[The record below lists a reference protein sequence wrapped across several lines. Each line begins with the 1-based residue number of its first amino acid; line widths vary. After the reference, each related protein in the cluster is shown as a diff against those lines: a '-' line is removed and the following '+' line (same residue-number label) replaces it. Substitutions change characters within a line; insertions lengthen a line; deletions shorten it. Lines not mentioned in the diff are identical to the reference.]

1 MAGNE
6 LKVSLGLEDRLLEYA
21 AAAEALREHGAS
33 DRVALGLTAPE
44 FVTDMQEAAALVGA
58 IRNILER
65 PGSGATS

>member
-1 MAGNE
+1 MNSKFRRA
-6 LKVSLGLEDRLLEYA
+6 LKIGFWNMPRLPK
-21 AAAEALREHGAS
+21 ALREHGAS
-33 DRVALGLTAPE
+33 DRVALGLTAPEE